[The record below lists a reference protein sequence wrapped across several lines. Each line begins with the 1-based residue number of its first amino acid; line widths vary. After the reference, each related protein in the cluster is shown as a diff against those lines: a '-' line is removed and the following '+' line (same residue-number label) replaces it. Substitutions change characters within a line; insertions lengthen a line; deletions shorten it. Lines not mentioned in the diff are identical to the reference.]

1 MRTLVVQSSTRELC
15 FFYAPNIARI
25 MEDDQYNAISGYLES
40 GAYPNGYEKSK
51 KFVLRRS
58 CKSYKL
64 VGGKLYY
71 KDQKADEKEHDR
83 LVLKRNE
90 ADRVFLECHL
100 TAGGHRGRDATIGK
114 IKERYYWPNF
124 YKEIEEKV

>member
-1 MRTLVVQSSTRELC
+1 
-15 FFYAPNIARI
+15 
-25 MEDDQYNAISGYLES
+25 MEDEQFNAISGYLES
-40 GAYPNGYEKSK
+40 GAYRPDECEKSK

-64 VGGKLYY
+64 VDRKLYY
-71 KDQKADEKEHDR
+71 KDQKADGKEHDR

-100 TAGGHRGRDATIGK
+100 TAGGHRGRDATFG
-114 IKERYYWPNF
+114 N
-124 YKEIEEKV
+124 